1 MHHAVTMHQDSN
13 ASLPS
18 NAFATN
24 WRNCLGIGTVTCH
37 VKQRLGLHVQ
47 WLLCLLFWCLKSRT
61 NIRSTWV
68 FKKSRKILV
77 CEAGGQIITAS
88 PPSGK
93 KKWSSP
99 KRGSVEM
106 SSHWKN
112 CSSCYWNCDFWFLR
126 DEKRLVDHTCSKKK
140 HILKGIHLSK
150 SKRLSQMYIW
160 KILFIMII
168 IVNSSIHLSKEV
180 WMRNFRVTKFQKC
193 LKNRCQE
200 RIDA

>member
-1 MHHAVTMHQDSN
+1 MMHHAVTMHQDSN

-68 FKKSRKILV
+68 LKKSRKILV

-88 PPSGK
+88 PPS
-93 KKWSSP
+93 
-99 KRGSVEM
+99 
-106 SSHWKN
+106 
-112 CSSCYWNCDFWFLR
+112 
-126 DEKRLVDHTCSKKK
+126 SKKMVQSETRLGWHVK
-140 HILKGIHLSK
+140 SLEELLELLLELRFLVPPWRKAVSWSHLLQEKNTS
-150 SKRLSQMYIW
+150 W
-160 KILFIMII
+160 KEII
-168 IVNSSIHLSKEV
+168 CQNRRD
-180 WMRNFRVTKFQKC
+180 WTKCAYDKYY
-193 LKNRCQE
+193 L
-200 RIDA
+200 